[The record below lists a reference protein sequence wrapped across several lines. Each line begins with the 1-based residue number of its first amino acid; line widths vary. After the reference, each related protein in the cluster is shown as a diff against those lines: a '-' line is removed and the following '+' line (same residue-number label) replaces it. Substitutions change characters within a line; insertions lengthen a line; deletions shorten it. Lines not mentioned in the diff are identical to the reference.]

1 MLFNFFKQESNH
13 KEEKSSP
20 YLTKELS
27 WDEEKIIAVRFNGT
41 QRTIY
46 YKNII

>member
-27 WDEEKIIAVRFNGT
+27 WDEE
-41 QRTIY
+41 
-46 YKNII
+46 